1 MKKTITFAIMAFLA
15 LTSQAQLK
23 VDSLGAIGVGVNPQ
37 SPYKLSV
44 SSSRNAI
51 QGTSTEYRS
60 DSTAA
65 GIVGQAYT
73 IYHGKAFGVRGKV
86 YSRTGI
92 MDGKC
97 FGVYGYAGGSA
108 SGESFGV
115 FGQMGSYGNGAG
127 VYGSS
132 YFGED
137 YGQML
142 TSRYA
147 GYFNGN
153 VEITNNLTVSGTLL
167 YSYSNLSRRDENN
180 SQAESAEGYTGQL
193 KNLSI
198 QHYDYKPLR
207 SISGKREDGTEKC
220 FEEDSLPEI
229 ERQAISKIHYGLEP
243 EQLEK
248 VFPDLVYENEEGT
261 KSINYIEM
269 VPLLVQ
275 AINELS
281 AEVTI
286 LRQEL
291 GVQDPT
297 KPALKA
303 KGKEEDADHVTLT
316 IPDDALR
323 TAIRIYDMSGKLV
336 CSKDVEE
343 KGRVR
348 LSDYTK
354 RLPIGTYTYSLLVD
368 GKVQAT
374 RKMMVV
380 E

>member
-23 VDSLGAIGVGVNPQ
+23 VDSLGAVGVGVNPQ

-44 SSSRNAI
+44 SSPRNAI

-97 FGVYGYAGGSA
+97 FGVYGSAQSSA

-115 FGQMGSYGNGAG
+115 FGHVGAYGNGAG

-180 SQAESAEGYTGQL
+180 SQAESAEGYRGLL

-207 SISGKREDGTEKC
+207 SISGEREDGTEEC

-229 ERQAISKIHYGLEP
+229 ERQAISKTHYGLEP

-281 AEVTI
+281 AKVTTLEEQLGI
-286 LRQEL
+286 KDSSKKARQQTTIVGKANSSKSDQTNAFYDL
-291 GVQDPT
+291 SGRPTSSPQRGIYVQG
-297 KPALKA
+297 
-303 KGKEEDADHVTLT
+303 GK
-316 IPDDALR
+316 
-323 TAIRIYDMSGKLV
+323 
-336 CSKDVEE
+336 
-343 KGRVR
+343 
-348 LSDYTK
+348 
-354 RLPIGTYTYSLLVD
+354 
-368 GKVQAT
+368 KVAV
-374 RKMMVV
+374 K
-380 E
+380 

>member
-23 VDSLGAIGVGVNPQ
+23 VDSNGIVQAGKMLINERDSVYQSGDYGLFCNIQDNNHPNVAAIYGRANIFDSPVSGADNAIGIYGTATGGVINCGV
-37 SPYKLSV
+37 KGV
-44 SSSRNAI
+44 SISGLGS
-51 QGTSTEYRS
+51 Y
-60 DSTAA
+60 
-65 GIVGQAYT
+65 
-73 IYHGKAFGVRGKV
+73 
-86 YSRTGI
+86 
-92 MDGKC
+92 
-97 FGVYGYAGGSA
+97 GVYGGL
-108 SGESFGV
+108 GESGFG
-115 FGQMGSYGNGAG
+115 YGAAI
-127 VYGSS
+127 YGTIYSTPKI
-132 YFGED
+132 FD
-137 YGQML
+137 N
-142 TSRYA
+142 RYA
-147 GYFNGN
+147 GFFDGPVAITSGLYLKGGTHTYFWTQDLDDVTPMGIN
-153 VEITNNLTVSGTLL
+153 
-167 YSYSNLSRRDENN
+167 
-180 SQAESAEGYTGQL
+180 SAETG
-193 KNLSI
+193 
-198 QHYDYKPLR
+198 P
-207 SISGKREDGTEKC
+207 SISNQMSSLQLALYEDEDTSALTMQTNDLRGNIAQFTGKDLA
-220 FEEDSLPEI
+220 SNV
-229 ERQAISKIHYGLEP
+229 HYGLSA

-248 VFPDLVYENEEGT
+248 VFPNLVVDDGQGN
-261 KSINYIEM
+261 KFINYIEM